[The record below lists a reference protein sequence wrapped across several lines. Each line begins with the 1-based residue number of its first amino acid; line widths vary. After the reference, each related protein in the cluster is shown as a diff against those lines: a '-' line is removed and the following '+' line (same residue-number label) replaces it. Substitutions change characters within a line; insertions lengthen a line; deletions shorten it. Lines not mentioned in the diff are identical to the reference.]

1 MYFSITLL
9 LLAVLVMMIGVFCL
23 VFSFDSHL
31 RKSARRQLRLM
42 ALLFLL
48 LFGIFF
54 WLIIT
59 YPMIPGF

>member
-1 MYFSITLL
+1 MYFSIILL

-23 VFSFDSHL
+23 VFSFDSRL
-31 RKSARRQLRLM
+31 TKKARRQLRLT

-48 LFGIFF
+48 LFGLFF

-59 YPMIPGF
+59 YPMIPVF